1 MRIFAYICIWS
12 TPFQIGFC
20 LWALG
25 IVLTSDATILS
36 LTNDIFLSNYL
47 PTLYQ
52 FVKPFTYIIFP
63 DVFMDFI
70 WSLPIVIHTLVKAVV
85 STWLGFWILQKLDS
99 KETT

>member
-1 MRIFAYICIWS
+1 MRVFAYICIWS

-47 PTLYQ
+47 PALYQ
-52 FVKPFTYIIFP
+52 FLKPFTYIIFP
-63 DVFMDFI
+63 DVLMDFV
-70 WSLPIVIHTLVKAVV
+70 WSLPIVIHAFVKAVV
-85 STWLGFWILQKLDS
+85 STWLGFWILKKLN
-99 KETT
+99 KQL